1 MAYESDIQWFPGH
14 MTKTRRMIEEN
25 LRLVDAVVEI
35 VDSRIP
41 ESSRNPVINELVSS
55 KPRILLLNKCD
66 YSDDS
71 ATNRWREYY
80 EKQGFG
86 VLVCD
91 CRSGKG
97 INKFLPMLKSRLSAL
112 LQKRRE
118 KGNIGKALRIMVVGV
133 PNVGKSSFINRMA
146 NAKKVKVE
154 DRPGVTRGKQWV
166 TIDKEVELLDMPG
179 ILWPKFDDKRVAL
192 NLAFTGAI
200 KDDVTD
206 VEALAMELGA
216 YLTEH
221 YPEKLKER
229 YKLDSLEGNILELI
243 ARKRGMMISG
253 GEPDTERA
261 AITLL
266 DEYRSGK
273 IGKITLEMPPI
284 AGEI

>member
-14 MTKTRRMIEEN
+14 MTKTRRMIEAN
-25 LRLVDAVVEI
+25 LKLVDAVVEI

-41 ESSRNPVINELVSS
+41 EASRNPIINELVSS
-55 KPRILLLNKCD
+55 KPRIIMLNKCD
-66 YSDDS
+66 YSDERV
-71 ATNRWREYY
+71 TTKWREYY
-80 EKQGFG
+80 EKQGMS

-97 INKFLPMLKSRLSAL
+97 INKFLPLLKTKLSDL
-112 LQKRRE
+112 LERRRA
-118 KGNIGKALRIMVVGV
+118 KGMIGKALRIMVVGI

-179 ILWPKFDDKRVAL
+179 ILWPKFDDQGVAL
-192 NLAFTGAI
+192 KLAFTGAI

-206 VEALAMELGA
+206 IEGLAFELGT
-216 YLTEH
+216 YLKEN
-221 YPEKLKER
+221 YPERLAER
-229 YKLDSLEGNILELI
+229 YKLDSFDGNIIELI
-243 ARKRGMMISG
+243 AKKRGMMMSG
-253 GEPDTERA
+253 GVPDTERA

-273 IGKITLEMPPI
+273 IGRITLEKPP
-284 AGEI
+284 A

>member
-14 MTKTRRMIEEN
+14 MTKTRRMIEAN
-25 LRLVDAVVEI
+25 LKLVDAVVEI

-41 ESSRNPVINELVSS
+41 ESSRNPIINELVSS
-55 KPRILLLNKCD
+55 KPRIIMLNKCD
-66 YSDDS
+66 YSDEKVT
-71 ATNRWREYY
+71 AKWREYY
-80 EKQGFG
+80 EKQGMS

-97 INKFLPMLKSRLSAL
+97 INKFLPLLKTKLSDL
-112 LQKRRE
+112 LERRRA
-118 KGNIGKALRIMVVGV
+118 KGMIGKALRIMVVGI

-179 ILWPKFDDKRVAL
+179 ILWPKFDDQKVAL

-206 VEALAMELGA
+206 IEGLAFELGT
-216 YLTEH
+216 YLKEN
-221 YPEKLKER
+221 YPERLAER
-229 YKLDSLEGNILELI
+229 YKLDSFDGNIIELI
-243 ARKRGMMISG
+243 AKKRGMMMSG
-253 GEPDTERA
+253 GVPDTERA

-273 IGKITLEMPPI
+273 IGRITLEKPP
-284 AGEI
+284 A

>member
-216 YLTEH
+216 YLSEH

>member
-1 MAYESDIQWFPGH
+1 MAYEGDIQWFPGH

-25 LRLVDAVVEI
+25 LKLVDAVVEI

-41 ESSRNPVINELVSS
+41 ESSRNPLLTELVGN
-55 KPRILLLNKCD
+55 KPRIIMLNKCD
-66 YSDDS
+66 YSDDNV
-71 ATNRWREYY
+71 TKKWREYY
-80 EKQGFG
+80 EKQGYS

-97 INKFLPMLKSRLSAL
+97 INRFLPLLKQKLSDL
-112 LQKRRE
+112 LERRRA
-118 KGNIGKALRIMVVGV
+118 KGMIGKALRIMVVGI

-146 NAKKVKVE
+146 NSKKVKVE

-166 TIDKEVELLDMPG
+166 SIDKEVELLDMPG
-179 ILWPKFDDKRVAL
+179 ILWPKFDDKEIAVR
-192 NLAFTGAI
+192 LAFTGAI
-200 KDDVTD
+200 KDDVMD
-206 VEALAMELGA
+206 VEALAEELGT
-216 YLTEH
+216 YLKEH
-221 YPEKLKER
+221 YPDRLKER
-229 YKLDSLEGNILELI
+229 YKLDTLDGYITELI

-273 IGKITLEMPPI
+273 IGKITLEQP
-284 AGEI
+284 AE

>member
-1 MAYESDIQWFPGH
+1 MAYEGDIQWFPGH

-25 LRLVDAVVEI
+25 MKLVDAVVEI

-41 ESSRNPVINELVSS
+41 ESSRNPIIGELTGN
-55 KPRILLLNKCD
+55 KPRIMLLNKCD

-71 ATNRWREYY
+71 VTSRWKAYY
-80 EKQGFG
+80 EKQGLS
-86 VLVCD
+86 VLACD

-97 INKFLPMLKSRLSAL
+97 VNRFVPLLKQKLGDL
-112 LQKRRE
+112 LERRRA
-118 KGNIGKALRIMVVGV
+118 KGMIGKALRIMVVGI

-146 NAKKVKVE
+146 NSKKVKVE

-179 ILWPKFDDKRVAL
+179 ILWPKFDDKRVAV

-200 KDDVTD
+200 KDDVMD
-206 VEALAMELGA
+206 VEALAEELGE
-216 YLTEH
+216 YLREF
-221 YPEKLKER
+221 YPERLRER
-229 YKLDSLEGNILELI
+229 YKLDDMDGRIIELI
-243 ARKRGMMISG
+243 AKKRGMMMSG
-253 GEPDTERA
+253 GVPDTERA

-273 IGKITLEMPPI
+273 IGKITLEHP
-284 AGEI
+284 AE

>member
-1 MAYESDIQWFPGH
+1 MAYEADIQWFPGH

-25 LRLVDAVVEI
+25 MKLVDAVVEI

-41 ESSRNPVINELVSS
+41 ESSRNPIIGELTGN
-55 KPRILLLNKCD
+55 KPRIIMLNKCD

-71 ATNRWREYY
+71 VTNRWKAYY
-80 EKQGFG
+80 EKQGFA

-91 CRSGKG
+91 CRSGRGVNRFVPLLKQKLSDVLERRRAKG
-97 INKFLPMLKSRLSAL
+97 M
-112 LQKRRE
+112 
-118 KGNIGKALRIMVVGV
+118 IGKALRVMVVGI

-146 NAKKVKVE
+146 NSRKVKVE

-179 ILWPKFDDKRVAL
+179 ILWPKFDDKRVAV

-200 KDDVTD
+200 KDDVMD
-206 VEALAMELGA
+206 VEALAEELGA
-216 YLTEH
+216 YLREY
-221 YPEKLKER
+221 YPERLRER
-229 YKLDSLEGNILELI
+229 YKLDNLDGRITELI
-243 ARKRGMMISG
+243 AKKRGMMMSG
-253 GEPDTERA
+253 GVPDSERA

-273 IGKITLEMPPI
+273 IGKITLEQP
-284 AGEI
+284 AE

>member
-14 MTKTRRMIEEN
+14 MTKTRRMIEAN
-25 LRLVDAVVEI
+25 LKLVDAVVEI

-41 ESSRNPVINELVSS
+41 EASRNPVINELVSS
-55 KPRILLLNKCD
+55 KPRIIMLNKCD
-66 YSDDS
+66 YSDENVT
-71 ATNRWREYY
+71 AKWREYY
-80 EKQGFG
+80 EKQGMS

-97 INKFLPMLKSRLSAL
+97 INKFLPLLKNKLSDL
-112 LQKRRE
+112 LERRRA
-118 KGNIGKALRIMVVGV
+118 KGMIGKALRIMVVGI

-146 NAKKVKVE
+146 NARKVKVE

-179 ILWPKFDDKRVAL
+179 ILWPKFDDQKVAL
-192 NLAFTGAI
+192 KLAFTGAI

-206 VEALAMELGA
+206 IEGLAFELGT
-216 YLTEH
+216 YLKEN
-221 YPEKLKER
+221 YPERLAER
-229 YKLDSLEGNILELI
+229 YKLDSFEGNIIELI
-243 ARKRGMMISG
+243 AKKRGMMMSG
-253 GEPDTERA
+253 GVPDTERA

-273 IGKITLEMPPI
+273 IGRITLEKPP
-284 AGEI
+284 A

>member
-14 MTKTRRMIEEN
+14 MTKTRRMIEAN
-25 LRLVDAVVEI
+25 LKLVDAVVEI

-41 ESSRNPVINELVSS
+41 EASRNPVINELVSS
-55 KPRILLLNKCD
+55 KPRIIMLNKCD
-66 YSDDS
+66 YSDEKVT
-71 ATNRWREYY
+71 AKWREYY
-80 EKQGFG
+80 EKQGMS

-97 INKFLPMLKSRLSAL
+97 INKFLPLLKNKLSDL
-112 LQKRRE
+112 LERRRA
-118 KGNIGKALRIMVVGV
+118 KGMIGKALRIMVVGI

-146 NAKKVKVE
+146 NARKVKVE

-179 ILWPKFDDKRVAL
+179 ILWPKFDDQKVAL
-192 NLAFTGAI
+192 KLAFTGAI

-206 VEALAMELGA
+206 IEGLAFELGT
-216 YLTEH
+216 YLKEN
-221 YPEKLKER
+221 YPERLAER
-229 YKLDSLEGNILELI
+229 YKLDSFEGNIIELI
-243 ARKRGMMISG
+243 AKKRGMMMSG
-253 GEPDTERA
+253 GVPDTERA

-273 IGKITLEMPPI
+273 IGRITLEKPP
-284 AGEI
+284 A

>member
-1 MAYESDIQWFPGH
+1 MAYEGDIQWFPGH

-25 LRLVDAVVEI
+25 LKLVDAVVEI

-41 ESSRNPVINELVSS
+41 ESSRNPLLTELVGN
-55 KPRILLLNKCD
+55 KPRIIMLNKCD
-66 YSDDS
+66 YSDDEV
-71 ATNRWREYY
+71 TRQWREFY
-80 EKQGFG
+80 EKQGYS

-97 INKFLPMLKSRLSAL
+97 INRFLPLLKQKLSDL
-112 LQKRRE
+112 LERRRA
-118 KGNIGKALRIMVVGV
+118 KGMIGKALRIMVVGI

-146 NAKKVKVE
+146 NSKKVRVE

-166 TIDKEVELLDMPG
+166 SIDKEVELLDMPG
-179 ILWPKFDDKRVAL
+179 ILWPKFDDKEIAVR
-192 NLAFTGAI
+192 LAFTGAI
-200 KDDVTD
+200 KDDVMD
-206 VEALAMELGA
+206 VEALAEELGT
-216 YLTEH
+216 YLKEN
-221 YPEKLKER
+221 YPERLKER
-229 YKLDSLEGNILELI
+229 YKLDSLDGYVTELI

-273 IGKITLEMPPI
+273 IGKITLEKP
-284 AGEI
+284 AE

>member
-216 YLTEH
+216 YLAEH

-229 YKLDSLEGNILELI
+229 YKLDSLEGNILTLI